1 MTVTI
6 FLGLGSNIGHR
17 IKYIQEAC
25 RALEQTVGS
34 TVLQSSYYQTG
45 AWGLEDQAYFVNQ
58 VIQMQTSLSP
68 QELLKC
74 CQQIEK
80 SLGRIKNEVWGPRCI
95 DIDLLIYGN
104 EQFKSTELQIPHLQ
118 LAFRN
123 FVLIPLCE
131 IAKNWIHPVS
141 NQSFEVLLDQCKD
154 TLDVRK
160 LVINESLN
168 P

>member
-1 MTVTI
+1 M
-6 FLGLGSNIGHR
+6 
-17 IKYIQEAC
+17 
-25 RALEQTVGS
+25 
-34 TVLQSSYYQTG
+34 
-45 AWGLEDQAYFVNQ
+45 
-58 VIQMQTSLSP
+58 
-68 QELLKC
+68 
-74 CQQIEK
+74 
-80 SLGRIKNEVWGPRCI
+80 
-95 DIDLLIYGN
+95 LIYGN
-104 EQFKSTELQIPHLQ
+104 EQFKSTELQIPHPQ